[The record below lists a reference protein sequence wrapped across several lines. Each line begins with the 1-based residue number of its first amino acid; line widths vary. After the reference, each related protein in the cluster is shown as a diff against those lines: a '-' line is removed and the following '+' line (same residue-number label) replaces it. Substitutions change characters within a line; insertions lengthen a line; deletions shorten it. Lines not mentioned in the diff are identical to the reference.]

1 MEMSK
6 LRNVSSSSEK
16 QATIFEV
23 TYHRQLLE
31 LYTNI
36 FKMLIN
42 KNIFSKSE
50 IIELIHNDYNGD
62 EQKTLEKIINEL
74 F

>member
-1 MEMSK
+1 MSK
-6 LRNVSSSSEK
+6 LKNIQSSS
-16 QATIFEV
+16 QPQTTILEV

-36 FKMLIN
+36 FQMLIN
-42 KNIFSKSE
+42 KNIFSKSD
-50 IIELIHNDYNGD
+50 IIELIHSDYKDN
-62 EQKTLEKIINEL
+62 EQKILENIINEL

>member
-1 MEMSK
+1 MSK
-6 LRNVSSSSEK
+6 LKNIQTSS
-16 QATIFEV
+16 QPQTTILEV

-36 FKMLIN
+36 FQMLIN
-42 KNIFSKSE
+42 KNIFSKSD
-50 IIELIHNDYNGD
+50 IIELIHSDYND
-62 EQKTLEKIINEL
+62 NEQKILKNIINEL

>member
-1 MEMSK
+1 MSK
-6 LRNVSSSSEK
+6 LKNIQSSS
-16 QATIFEV
+16 QPQTTILEV

-36 FKMLIN
+36 FQMLIN
-42 KNIFSKSE
+42 KNIFSKSD
-50 IIELIHNDYNGD
+50 IIELIHRDYKDN
-62 EQKTLEKIINEL
+62 EQKILESITNEL

>member
-1 MEMSK
+1 MSK
-6 LRNVSSSSEK
+6 LKIIQSSSQP
-16 QATIFEV
+16 QATILEV

-42 KNIFSKSE
+42 KNIFSKSD
-50 IIELIHNDYNGD
+50 IIELIHSDYKDN
-62 EQKTLEKIINEL
+62 EQKILENIINEL

>member
-1 MEMSK
+1 MSK
-6 LRNVSSSSEK
+6 LKNIQSSS
-16 QATIFEV
+16 QPQTTILEV

-36 FKMLIN
+36 FQMLIN
-42 KNIFSKSE
+42 KNIFSKSD
-50 IIELIHNDYNGD
+50 IIELIHSDYKDN
-62 EQKTLEKIINEL
+62 EQKMLENIINEL